1 MERNEPE
8 NERAERK
15 KGAAVPG
22 RCGQTG
28 DSTRGESVMRGH
40 VGKVV
45 MINNDTPSLARSG
58 FARAMT
64 ISVSFF
70 QNSLNDTE
78 TSIEQGISVMRVVS

>member
-1 MERNEPE
+1 
-8 NERAERK
+8 
-15 KGAAVPG
+15 
-22 RCGQTG
+22 
-28 DSTRGESVMRGH
+28 MRGH

-78 TSIEQGISVMRVVS
+78 TSIEQSISVMRAVS